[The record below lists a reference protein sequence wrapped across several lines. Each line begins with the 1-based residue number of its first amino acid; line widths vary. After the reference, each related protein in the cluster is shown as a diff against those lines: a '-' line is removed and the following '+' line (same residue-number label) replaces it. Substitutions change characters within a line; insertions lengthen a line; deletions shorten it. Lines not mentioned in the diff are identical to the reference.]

1 MSFWAGSKIKKSE
14 DNAFSWKG
22 TGSALMKDP
31 SMKRI
36 EVANQIKK
44 KNIEPRYSV
53 LVLAT
58 KRKISA

>member
-1 MSFWAGSKIKKSE
+1 MSFWAGSNIKKSD
-14 DNAFSWKG
+14 DNVFSWRG
-22 TGSALMKDP
+22 NSELMKDL

-44 KNIEPRYSV
+44 KNIEPRYSG

>member
-1 MSFWAGSKIKKSE
+1 MSFWAGSNIKKSD
-14 DNAFSWKG
+14 DNVFSWRG
-22 TGSALMKDP
+22 NSELMKDP

-44 KNIEPRYSV
+44 KNIEPRYSG

>member
-14 DNAFSWKG
+14 DNAFNWRGNSV
-22 TGSALMKDP
+22 LMKDP

-44 KNIEPRYSV
+44 KNIEPRYSG

>member
-14 DNAFSWKG
+14 DNVFSWRG
-22 TGSALMKDP
+22 NSELMKDP

-36 EVANQIKK
+36 QVANQIKN
-44 KNIEPRYSV
+44 KNLEPRYSG

-58 KRKISA
+58 QGKFSA